1 MNTKSLIII
10 GLCAAIPM
18 AAFAGKMNSAEP
30 ALQQTEAGDEDNN
43 VITEECL
50 TNVSLF
56 HESAKNKQYAD
67 AWEPWSAAYKECPA
81 ASVNIYIDGDKIVE
95 WKLSQTKS
103 GTPEYDQYR
112 ALLLTL
118 HDKRIKYFGNDPK
131 YNYVVHAELNAILNA
146 RGKNLKGARLYV
158 DLFPCNECAK
168 AIIQSGIAEVVYVY
182 NKYADSAAT
191 AASTMMFNSAGV
203 KLTRFTPHADK
214 IVLDFK
220 ANE

>member
-67 AWEPWSAAYKECPA
+67 AWES
-81 ASVNIYIDGDKIVE
+81 
-95 WKLSQTKS
+95 S
-103 GTPEYDQYR
+103 GSSRRPSPER
-112 ALLLTL
+112 PSMT
-118 HDKRIKYFGNDPK
+118 
-131 YNYVVHAELNAILNA
+131 
-146 RGKNLKGARLYV
+146 
-158 DLFPCNECAK
+158 
-168 AIIQSGIAEVVYVY
+168 S
-182 NKYADSAAT
+182 
-191 AASTMMFNSAGV
+191 
-203 KLTRFTPHADK
+203 
-214 IVLDFK
+214 IVLSC
-220 ANE
+220 

>member
-18 AAFAGKMNSAEP
+18 AAFAGKMNNAEP

-131 YNYVVHAELNAILNA
+131 YKKKYPVAFIL
-146 RGKNLKGARLYV
+146 GQKGLDYCT
-158 DLFPCNECAK
+158 FYP
-168 AIIQSGIAEVVYVY
+168 EVAV
-182 NKYADSAAT
+182 KT
-191 AASTMMFNSAGV
+191 AAYPWLKESVTTLGPNSSINVAV
-203 KLTRFTPHADK
+203 KLAD
-214 IVLDFK
+214 VSY
-220 ANE
+220 